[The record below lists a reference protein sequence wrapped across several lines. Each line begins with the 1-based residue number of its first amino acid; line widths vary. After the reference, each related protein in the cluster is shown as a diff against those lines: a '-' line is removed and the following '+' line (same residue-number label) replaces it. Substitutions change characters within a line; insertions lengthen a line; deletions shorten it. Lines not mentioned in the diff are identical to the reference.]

1 MIIFKKF
8 PYHVKVRIDM
18 KGVRMLKKI
27 STAMLAMVLAAPMS
41 SVHAEETVKKP
52 MVEVTE
58 QQGLEEAK
66 EVVEENLEVDN
77 SEEWLDDI
85 IEEKPV
91 EEVIEEGY
99 ENLGPMIF
107 KASAVSSKIAANNEG
122 DYFIYYIM
130 HGSPAALVVVDY
142 SSKEILHTFT
152 LEDSKSAWGLDVDE
166 NGKLWIGGSVS
177 SVLYSYD
184 PNEEVFEKHGAIFSN
199 KSDTSIQDLIV
210 SGNKV
215 YAGSAYGGS
224 LVAFDTETKEI
235 EEFGQIR
242 KRKEFVKAIVADEEK
257 DEIYVSIGS
266 PMDLLVKKPNTKN
279 FTSFLPAKYMSEK
292 YAQDLVLTDDYIIAR
307 LHPSNMAVIFDRKT
321 LKIVDEFELSSKT
334 VSVVSP
340 NGEGIYYTK
349 GQQLIKYEFETK
361 LHTELGVYLPKGTEA
376 INLDF
381 IVKNPGVPKEDG
393 VDNEV
398 ENLLPGTDTPLKVES
413 GVKNTEVI
421 VSKPVVPVK
430 DPSIKEEKGSNGD
443 QVIVPE
449 EPVEEPKEWILSG
462 MVDNL
467 GQIFE
472 YNPRTG
478 DLQYHN
484 FNLPEQPVEL
494 YTLASSSDGKHIY
507 ANGYMSGGLGVYNVA
522 TGNKELYRNISQ
534 VESMFEINNKLY
546 IGAYPL
552 ARLLVYD
559 RAIPWG
565 TGNPAE
571 VIRMSS
577 HGQER
582 STAVAAY
589 NGGKEIILGTLPD
602 TSVGGGAL
610 VFYDTTNK
618 ETDIYENYIYNQSI
632 VSLVS
637 RGTQVFGGTSIH
649 ANQQVNPRGARLFY
663 FDRFDPEAKKYIHLP
678 FSSSM
683 ITSLI
688 VDKENFVWGMADGK
702 LFKYKDE
709 WTDIKTAELL
719 PLISGRFRN
728 AQILEGVDGYIYGS
742 VEGKLFRATKD
753 TLQVEWL
760 KDKGVYGL
768 EQDLNGNLYYYDG
781 SNLWRYTIE
790 KNRGKQAETAGK

>member
-1 MIIFKKF
+1 
-8 PYHVKVRIDM
+8 
-18 KGVRMLKKI
+18 MLKKI
-27 STAMLAMVLAAPMS
+27 SLTMIAVMLASPMS
-41 SVHAEETVKKP
+41 NVYAENIVKETSAEQVKEIESLVREEPIEETV
-52 MVEVTE
+52 
-58 QQGLEEAK
+58 
-66 EVVEENLEVDN
+66 EVDN

-107 KASAVSSKIAANNEG
+107 KSSAVSAKIAPNSEG

-142 SSKEILHTFT
+142 KSKEILHTFT

-210 SGNKV
+210 SGKKV

-242 KRKEFVKAIVADEEK
+242 KRKEFVKAIVADEEN
-257 DEIYVSIGS
+257 DEVYVSIGS
-266 PMDLLVKKPNTKN
+266 PMDLLIKKPNTKN
-279 FTSFLPAKYMSEK
+279 FTSFLPVKYMSEK
-292 YAQDLVLTDDYIIAR
+292 YAQDLVLTEDYVIAR

-321 LKIVDEFELSSKT
+321 LKIVDEFELNSKT
-334 VSVVSP
+334 VSTISP
-340 NGEGIYYTK
+340 NGEGMYYTK
-349 GQQLIKYEFETK
+349 GQQLVKYDFDTK
-361 LHTELGVYLPKGTEA
+361 EHTELGLFLPKGTEA

-381 IVKNPGVPKEDG
+381 IITSPKPAKDENVEAKENSLSENP
-393 VDNEV
+393 
-398 ENLLPGTDTPLKVES
+398 KVT
-413 GVKNTEVI
+413 V
-421 VSKPVVPVK
+421 
-430 DPSIKEEKGSNGD
+430 PSIKNNSGKITVDSNIPTTLPPVIGNPTEEDN
-443 QVIVPE
+443 IEAPIE
-449 EPVEEPKEWILSG
+449 EETKEWILSG

-472 YNPRTG
+472 YNPQTG
-478 DLQYHN
+478 EIKHQSFD
-484 FNLPEQPVEL
+484 LPEQPVEL
-494 YTLASSSDGKHIY
+494 YTLASSSDGKKIF
-507 ANGYMSGGLGVYNVA
+507 ANGYMSGGLGVYDVQ
-522 TGNKELYRNISQ
+522 TGNKELYRNVSQ
-534 VESMFEINNKLY
+534 IESMYDINNKLY

-559 RAIPWG
+559 RSNPWG
-565 TGNPAE
+565 NGNPTE
-571 VIRMSS
+571 VIRMSEY
-577 HGQER
+577 GQER
-582 STAVAAY
+582 STAVTPY

-610 VFYDTTNK
+610 VFYDTATNK
-618 ETDIYENYIYNQSI
+618 TEIFENYIYNQSI

-649 ANQQVNPRGARLFY
+649 ANQQINPRGARLFY
-663 FDRFDPEAKKYIHLP
+663 FNRYNPEDKKYIHLP
-678 FSSSM
+678 FSASM

-688 VDKENFVWGMADGK
+688 VDKENKIWGMADGK
-702 LFKYKDE
+702 LFNYTDE
-709 WTDIKTAELL
+709 WTDVKTVELL

-742 VEGKLFRATKD
+742 VEGKLFRVTKD

-790 KNRGKQAETAGK
+790 KNRGKQAEKAGN

>member
-1 MIIFKKF
+1 
-8 PYHVKVRIDM
+8 
-18 KGVRMLKKI
+18 MLKKI
-27 STAMLAMVLAAPMS
+27 SLTMIAVMLASPMS
-41 SVHAEETVKKP
+41 NVYAENIVKETSAEQVKEIESLVREEPIEETV
-52 MVEVTE
+52 
-58 QQGLEEAK
+58 
-66 EVVEENLEVDN
+66 EVDN

-107 KASAVSSKIAANNEG
+107 KSSAVSAKIAPNSEG

-142 SSKEILHTFT
+142 KSKEILHTFT

-210 SGNKV
+210 SGKKV

-242 KRKEFVKAIVADEEK
+242 KRKEFVKAIVADEEN
-257 DEIYVSIGS
+257 DEVYVSIGS
-266 PMDLLVKKPNTKN
+266 PMDLLIKKPNTKN
-279 FTSFLPAKYMSEK
+279 FTSFLPVKYMSEK
-292 YAQDLVLTDDYIIAR
+292 YAQDLVLTEDYVIAR

-321 LKIVDEFELSSKT
+321 LKIVDEFELNSKT
-334 VSVVSP
+334 VSTISP
-340 NGEGIYYTK
+340 NGEGMYYTK
-349 GQQLIKYEFETK
+349 GQQLVKYDFDTK
-361 LHTELGVYLPKGTEA
+361 EHTELGLFLPKGTEA

-381 IVKNPGVPKEDG
+381 IITSPKPAKDENVEAKENSLPENP
-393 VDNEV
+393 
-398 ENLLPGTDTPLKVES
+398 KV
-413 GVKNTEVI
+413 T
-421 VSKPVVPVK
+421 
-430 DPSIKEEKGSNGD
+430 DPSIKNNSGKITVDSNIPTTLPPVIGNPTEEDN
-443 QVIVPE
+443 IEAPIE
-449 EPVEEPKEWILSG
+449 EETKEWILSG

-472 YNPRTG
+472 YNPQTG
-478 DLQYHN
+478 EIKHQSFD
-484 FNLPEQPVEL
+484 LPEQPVEL
-494 YTLASSSDGKHIY
+494 YTLASSSDGKKIF
-507 ANGYMSGGLGVYNVA
+507 ANGYMSGGLGVYDVQ
-522 TGNKELYRNISQ
+522 TGNKELYRNVSQ
-534 VESMFEINNKLY
+534 IESMYDINNKLY

-559 RAIPWG
+559 RSNPWG
-565 TGNPAE
+565 NGNPTE
-571 VIRMSS
+571 VIRMSEY
-577 HGQER
+577 GQER
-582 STAVAAY
+582 STAVTPF

-610 VFYDTTNK
+610 VFYDTATNK
-618 ETDIYENYIYNQSI
+618 TEIFENYIYNQSI

-649 ANQQVNPRGARLFY
+649 ANQQINPRGARLFY
-663 FDRFDPEAKKYIHLP
+663 FNRYNPEDKKYIHLP
-678 FSSSM
+678 FSASM

-688 VDKENFVWGMADGK
+688 VDKENKIWGMADGK
-702 LFKYKDE
+702 LFNYTDE
-709 WTDIKTAELL
+709 WTDVKTVELL

-742 VEGKLFRATKD
+742 VEGKLFRVTKD

-790 KNRGKQAETAGK
+790 KNRGKQAEKAEN

>member
-1 MIIFKKF
+1 
-8 PYHVKVRIDM
+8 
-18 KGVRMLKKI
+18 MLKKI

-41 SVHAEETVKKP
+41 SVHAEEIVKKP
-52 MVEVTE
+52 MVEVKE
-58 QQGLEEAK
+58 QQGIEGIK
-66 EVVEENLEVDN
+66 DVVEENLEVDN

-142 SSKEILHTFT
+142 TSKEILHTFT

-166 NGKLWIGGSVS
+166 NGKLWVGGSVS

-242 KRKEFVKAIVADEEK
+242 KRKEFVKAIVADEDK

-292 YAQDLVLTDDYIIAR
+292 YAQDLVLTDNYIIAR

-334 VSVVSP
+334 VSAVSP

-361 LHTELGVYLPKGTEA
+361 MHTELGVYLPKGTEA

-381 IVKNPGVPKEDG
+381 IVKNPKLPNEEGTGDESENTVPG
-393 VDNEV
+393 AVTA
-398 ENLLPGTDTPLKVES
+398 PKVES
-413 GVKNTEVI
+413 GVKNTEII
-421 VSKPVVPVK
+421 VPNPASPIIVPPLK
-430 DPSIKEEKGSNGD
+430 ENPNGNDPSEETL
-443 QVIVPE
+443 
-449 EPVEEPKEWILSG
+449 EEPKEWILSG

-472 YNPRTG
+472 YNPQTG
-478 DLQYHN
+478 ELQYHN

-559 RAIPWG
+559 RSIPWG
-565 TGNPAE
+565 VGNPAE

-582 STAVAAY
+582 STAVAPY
-589 NGGKEIILGTLPD
+589 NKGKEIILGTLPD

-610 VFYDTTNK
+610 VFYDTSTK
-618 ETDIYENYIYNQSI
+618 KTEIYEDYIYNQSI

-663 FDRFDPEAKKYIHLP
+663 FDRFNPEAKKYIHLP

-688 VDKENFVWGMADGK
+688 VDKENYVWGMADGK

-709 WTDIKTAELL
+709 WTDIETVELL

-742 VEGKLFRATKD
+742 VEGKLFRVTKD
-753 TLQVEWL
+753 SLKVEWL

-790 KNRGKQAETAGK
+790 KNRGKQAESAGK

>member
-1 MIIFKKF
+1 
-8 PYHVKVRIDM
+8 
-18 KGVRMLKKI
+18 MLKKI
-27 STAMLAMVLAAPMS
+27 SLTMIAVMLASPMS
-41 SVHAEETVKKP
+41 NVYAENIVKETSAEQVKEIESLVREEPIEETV
-52 MVEVTE
+52 
-58 QQGLEEAK
+58 
-66 EVVEENLEVDN
+66 EVDN

-107 KASAVSSKIAANNEG
+107 KSSAVSAKIAPNSEG

-142 SSKEILHTFT
+142 KSKEILHTFT

-210 SGNKV
+210 SGKKV

-242 KRKEFVKAIVADEEK
+242 KRKEFVKAIVADEEN
-257 DEIYVSIGS
+257 DEVYVSIGS
-266 PMDLLVKKPNTKN
+266 PMDLLIKKPNTKN
-279 FTSFLPAKYMSEK
+279 FTSFLPVKYMSEK
-292 YAQDLVLTDDYIIAR
+292 YAQDLVLTEDYVIAR

-321 LKIVDEFELSSKT
+321 LKIADEFELNSKT
-334 VSVVSP
+334 VSTISP
-340 NGEGIYYTK
+340 NGEGMYYTK
-349 GQQLIKYEFETK
+349 GQQLVKYDFDTK
-361 LHTELGVYLPKGTEA
+361 EHTELGLFLPKGTEA

-381 IVKNPGVPKEDG
+381 IITSPKPAKDENVEAKENSLPENP
-393 VDNEV
+393 
-398 ENLLPGTDTPLKVES
+398 KV
-413 GVKNTEVI
+413 T
-421 VSKPVVPVK
+421 
-430 DPSIKEEKGSNGD
+430 DPSIKNNSGKITVDSNIPTTLPPVIGNPTEEDN
-443 QVIVPE
+443 IEAPIE
-449 EPVEEPKEWILSG
+449 EETKEWILSG

-472 YNPRTG
+472 YNPQTG
-478 DLQYHN
+478 EIKHQSFD
-484 FNLPEQPVEL
+484 LPEQPVEL
-494 YTLASSSDGKHIY
+494 YTLASSSDGKKIF
-507 ANGYMSGGLGVYNVA
+507 ANGYMSGGLGVYDVQ
-522 TGNKELYRNISQ
+522 TGNKELYRNVSQ
-534 VESMFEINNKLY
+534 IESMYDINNKLY

-559 RAIPWG
+559 RSNPWG
-565 TGNPAE
+565 NGNPTE
-571 VIRMSS
+571 VIRMSEY
-577 HGQER
+577 GQER
-582 STAVAAY
+582 STAVTPY

-610 VFYDTTNK
+610 VFYDTATNK
-618 ETDIYENYIYNQSI
+618 TEIFENYIYNQSI

-649 ANQQVNPRGARLFY
+649 ANQQINPRGARLFY
-663 FDRFDPEAKKYIHLP
+663 FNRYNPEDKKYIHLP
-678 FSSSM
+678 FSASM

-688 VDKENFVWGMADGK
+688 VDKENKIWGMADGK
-702 LFKYKDE
+702 LFNYTDE
-709 WTDIKTAELL
+709 WTDVKTVELL

-742 VEGKLFRATKD
+742 VEGKLFRVTKD

-790 KNRGKQAETAGK
+790 KNRGKQAEKAEN

>member
-1 MIIFKKF
+1 M
-8 PYHVKVRIDM
+8 
-18 KGVRMLKKI
+18 KKI
-27 STAMLAMVLAAPMS
+27 SLTMIAVMLASPMS
-41 SVHAEETVKKP
+41 NVYAENIVKETSAEQVKEIESLVREEPIEETV
-52 MVEVTE
+52 
-58 QQGLEEAK
+58 
-66 EVVEENLEVDN
+66 EVDN

-107 KASAVSSKIAANNEG
+107 KSSAVSAKIAPNSEG

-142 SSKEILHTFT
+142 KSKEILHTFT

-210 SGNKV
+210 SGKKV

-257 DEIYVSIGS
+257 DEVYVSIGS
-266 PMDLLVKKPNTKN
+266 PMDLLIKKPNTKN
-279 FTSFLPAKYMSEK
+279 FTSFLPVKYMSEK
-292 YAQDLVLTDDYIIAR
+292 YAQDLVLTEDYVIAR

-321 LKIVDEFELSSKT
+321 LKIVDEFELNSKT
-334 VSVVSP
+334 VSTISP
-340 NGEGIYYTK
+340 NGEGMYYTK
-349 GQQLIKYEFETK
+349 GQQLVKYDFDTK
-361 LHTELGVYLPKGTEA
+361 EHTELGLFLPKGTEA

-381 IVKNPGVPKEDG
+381 IITSPKPAKDENVEAKENSLPENP
-393 VDNEV
+393 
-398 ENLLPGTDTPLKVES
+398 KV
-413 GVKNTEVI
+413 T
-421 VSKPVVPVK
+421 
-430 DPSIKEEKGSNGD
+430 DPSIKNNSGKITVDSNIPTTLPPVIGNPTEEDN
-443 QVIVPE
+443 IEAPIE
-449 EPVEEPKEWILSG
+449 EETKEWILSG

-472 YNPRTG
+472 YNPQTG
-478 DLQYHN
+478 EIKHQSFD
-484 FNLPEQPVEL
+484 LPEQPVEL
-494 YTLASSSDGKHIY
+494 YTLASSSDGKKIF
-507 ANGYMSGGLGVYNVA
+507 ANGYMSGGLGVYDVQ
-522 TGNKELYRNISQ
+522 TGNKELYRNVSQ
-534 VESMFEINNKLY
+534 IESMYDINNKLY

-559 RAIPWG
+559 RSNPWG
-565 TGNPAE
+565 NGNPTE
-571 VIRMSS
+571 VIRMSEY
-577 HGQER
+577 GQER
-582 STAVAAY
+582 STAVTPY

-610 VFYDTTNK
+610 VFYDTATNK
-618 ETDIYENYIYNQSI
+618 TEIFENYIYNQSI

-649 ANQQVNPRGARLFY
+649 ANQQINPRGARLFY
-663 FDRFDPEAKKYIHLP
+663 FNRYNPEDKKYIHLP
-678 FSSSM
+678 FSASM

-688 VDKENFVWGMADGK
+688 VDKENKIWGMADGK
-702 LFKYKDE
+702 LFNYTDE
-709 WTDIKTAELL
+709 WTDVKTVELL

-742 VEGKLFRATKD
+742 VEGKLFRVTKD

-790 KNRGKQAETAGK
+790 KNRGKQAEKAGN

>member
-1 MIIFKKF
+1 M
-8 PYHVKVRIDM
+8 
-18 KGVRMLKKI
+18 KKI

-41 SVHAEETVKKP
+41 SVHAEEIVKKP
-52 MVEVTE
+52 MVEVKE
-58 QQGLEEAK
+58 QQGIEGIK
-66 EVVEENLEVDN
+66 DVVEENLEVDN

-142 SSKEILHTFT
+142 TSKEILHTFT

-166 NGKLWIGGSVS
+166 NGKLWVGGSVS

-242 KRKEFVKAIVADEEK
+242 KRKEFVKAIVADEDK

-292 YAQDLVLTDDYIIAR
+292 YAQDLVLTDNYIIAR

-334 VSVVSP
+334 VSAVSP

-361 LHTELGVYLPKGTEA
+361 MHTELGVYLPKGTEA

-381 IVKNPGVPKEDG
+381 IVKNPKLPNEEGTGDESENTVPG
-393 VDNEV
+393 AVTA
-398 ENLLPGTDTPLKVES
+398 PKVES
-413 GVKNTEVI
+413 GVKNTEII
-421 VSKPVVPVK
+421 VPNPALPIIVPPLK
-430 DPSIKEEKGSNGD
+430 ENPNGDPSEETL
-443 QVIVPE
+443 
-449 EPVEEPKEWILSG
+449 EEPKEWILSG

-472 YNPRTG
+472 YNPQTG
-478 DLQYHN
+478 ELQYHN

-559 RAIPWG
+559 RSIPWG
-565 TGNPAE
+565 VGNPAE

-582 STAVAAY
+582 STAVAPY
-589 NGGKEIILGTLPD
+589 NKGKEIILGTLPD

-610 VFYDTTNK
+610 VFYDTSTK
-618 ETDIYENYIYNQSI
+618 KTEIYEDYIYNQSI

-663 FDRFDPEAKKYIHLP
+663 FDRFNPEAKKYIHLP

-688 VDKENFVWGMADGK
+688 VDKENYVWGMADGK

-709 WTDIKTAELL
+709 WTDIETVELL

-742 VEGKLFRATKD
+742 VEGKLFRVTKD
-753 TLQVEWL
+753 SLKVEWL

-790 KNRGKQAETAGK
+790 KNRGKQAESAGK

>member
-1 MIIFKKF
+1 
-8 PYHVKVRIDM
+8 
-18 KGVRMLKKI
+18 MLKKI
-27 STAMLAMVLAAPMS
+27 SLTMIAVMLASPMS
-41 SVHAEETVKKP
+41 NVYAENIVKETSAEQVKEIESLVREEPIEETV
-52 MVEVTE
+52 
-58 QQGLEEAK
+58 
-66 EVVEENLEVDN
+66 EVDN

-107 KASAVSSKIAANNEG
+107 KSSAVSAKIAPNSEG

-142 SSKEILHTFT
+142 KSKEILHTFT

-210 SGNKV
+210 SGKKV

-242 KRKEFVKAIVADEEK
+242 KRKEFVKAIVAGEENDEV
-257 DEIYVSIGS
+257 YVSIGS
-266 PMDLLVKKPNTKN
+266 PMDLLIKKPKTKN
-279 FTSFLPAKYMSEK
+279 FTSFLPVKYMSEK
-292 YAQDLVLTDDYIIAR
+292 YAQDLVLTEDYVIAR

-321 LKIVDEFELSSKT
+321 LKIVDEFELNSKT
-334 VSVVSP
+334 VSTISP
-340 NGEGIYYTK
+340 NGEGMYYTK
-349 GQQLIKYEFETK
+349 GQQLVKYDFDTK
-361 LHTELGVYLPKGTEA
+361 EHTELGLFLPKGTEA

-381 IVKNPGVPKEDG
+381 IITSPKPAKDENVEAKENSLPENP
-393 VDNEV
+393 
-398 ENLLPGTDTPLKVES
+398 KV
-413 GVKNTEVI
+413 T
-421 VSKPVVPVK
+421 
-430 DPSIKEEKGSNGD
+430 DPSIKNNSGKITVDSNIPTTLPPVIGNPTEEDN
-443 QVIVPE
+443 IEAPIE
-449 EPVEEPKEWILSG
+449 EETKEWILSG

-472 YNPRTG
+472 YNPQTG
-478 DLQYHN
+478 EIKHQSFD
-484 FNLPEQPVEL
+484 LPEQPVEL
-494 YTLASSSDGKHIY
+494 YTLASSSDGKKIF
-507 ANGYMSGGLGVYNVA
+507 ANGYMSGGLGVYDVQ
-522 TGNKELYRNISQ
+522 TGNKELYRNVSQ
-534 VESMFEINNKLY
+534 IESMYDINNKLY

-559 RAIPWG
+559 RSNPWG
-565 TGNPAE
+565 NGNPTE
-571 VIRMSS
+571 VIRMSEY
-577 HGQER
+577 GQER
-582 STAVAAY
+582 STAVTPY

-610 VFYDTTNK
+610 VFYDTATNK
-618 ETDIYENYIYNQSI
+618 TEIFENYIYNQSI

-649 ANQQVNPRGARLFY
+649 ANQQINPRGARLFY
-663 FDRFDPEAKKYIHLP
+663 FNRYNPEDKKYIHLP
-678 FSSSM
+678 FSASM

-688 VDKENFVWGMADGK
+688 VDKENKIWGMADGK
-702 LFKYKDE
+702 LFNYTDE
-709 WTDIKTAELL
+709 WTDVKTVELL

-742 VEGKLFRATKD
+742 VEGKLFRVTKD

-790 KNRGKQAETAGK
+790 KNRGKQAEKAEN

>member
-1 MIIFKKF
+1 
-8 PYHVKVRIDM
+8 
-18 KGVRMLKKI
+18 MLKKI
-27 STAMLAMVLAAPMS
+27 SLTMIAVMLASPMS
-41 SVHAEETVKKP
+41 NVYAENIVKETSAEQVKEIESLVREEPIEETV
-52 MVEVTE
+52 
-58 QQGLEEAK
+58 
-66 EVVEENLEVDN
+66 EVDN

-107 KASAVSSKIAANNEG
+107 KSSAVSAKIAPNSEG

-142 SSKEILHTFT
+142 KSKEILHTFT

-210 SGNKV
+210 SGKKV

-242 KRKEFVKAIVADEEK
+242 KRKEFVKAIVADEEN
-257 DEIYVSIGS
+257 DEVYVSIGS
-266 PMDLLVKKPNTKN
+266 PMDLLIKKPNTKN
-279 FTSFLPAKYMSEK
+279 FTSFLPVKYMSEK
-292 YAQDLVLTDDYIIAR
+292 YAQDLVLTEDYVIAR

-321 LKIVDEFELSSKT
+321 LKIVDEFELNSKT
-334 VSVVSP
+334 VSTISP
-340 NGEGIYYTK
+340 NGEGMYYTK
-349 GQQLIKYEFETK
+349 GQQLVKYDFDTK
-361 LHTELGVYLPKGTEA
+361 EHTELGLFLPKGTEA

-381 IVKNPGVPKEDG
+381 IITSPKPAKDENVEAKENSLPENP
-393 VDNEV
+393 
-398 ENLLPGTDTPLKVES
+398 KV
-413 GVKNTEVI
+413 T
-421 VSKPVVPVK
+421 
-430 DPSIKEEKGSNGD
+430 DPSIKNNSGKITVDSNIPTTLPPVIGNPTEEDN
-443 QVIVPE
+443 IEAPIE
-449 EPVEEPKEWILSG
+449 EETKEWILSG

-472 YNPRTG
+472 YNPQTG
-478 DLQYHN
+478 EIKHQSFD
-484 FNLPEQPVEL
+484 LPEQPVEL
-494 YTLASSSDGKHIY
+494 YTLASSSDGKKIF
-507 ANGYMSGGLGVYNVA
+507 ANGYMSGGLGVYDVQ
-522 TGNKELYRNISQ
+522 TGNKELYRNVSQ
-534 VESMFEINNKLY
+534 IESMYDINNKLY

-559 RAIPWG
+559 RSNPWG
-565 TGNPAE
+565 NGNPTE
-571 VIRMSS
+571 VIRMSEY
-577 HGQER
+577 GQER
-582 STAVAAY
+582 STAVTPY

-610 VFYDTTNK
+610 VFYDTATNK
-618 ETDIYENYIYNQSI
+618 TEIFENYIYNQSI

-649 ANQQVNPRGARLFY
+649 ANQQINPRGARLFY
-663 FDRFDPEAKKYIHLP
+663 FNRYNPEDKKYIHLP
-678 FSSSM
+678 FSASM

-688 VDKENFVWGMADGK
+688 VDKENKIWGMADGK
-702 LFKYKDE
+702 LFNYTDE
-709 WTDIKTAELL
+709 WTDVKTVELL

-742 VEGKLFRATKD
+742 VEGKLFRVTKD

-790 KNRGKQAETAGK
+790 KNRGRQAEKAEN

>member
-1 MIIFKKF
+1 
-8 PYHVKVRIDM
+8 
-18 KGVRMLKKI
+18 MLKKI
-27 STAMLAMVLAAPMS
+27 SLTMIAVMLASPMS
-41 SVHAEETVKKP
+41 NVYAENIVKETSAEQVKEIESLVREEPIEETV
-52 MVEVTE
+52 
-58 QQGLEEAK
+58 
-66 EVVEENLEVDN
+66 EVDN

-107 KASAVSSKIAANNEG
+107 KSSAVSAKIAPNSEG

-142 SSKEILHTFT
+142 KSKEILHTFT

-210 SGNKV
+210 SGKKV

-242 KRKEFVKAIVADEEK
+242 KRKEFVKAIVADEEN
-257 DEIYVSIGS
+257 DEVYASIGS
-266 PMDLLVKKPNTKN
+266 PMDLLIKKPNTKN
-279 FTSFLPAKYMSEK
+279 FTSFLPVKYMSEK
-292 YAQDLVLTDDYIIAR
+292 YAQDLVLTEDYVIAR

-321 LKIVDEFELSSKT
+321 LKIVDEFELNSKT
-334 VSVVSP
+334 VSTISP
-340 NGEGIYYTK
+340 NGEGMYYTK
-349 GQQLIKYEFETK
+349 GQQLVKYDFNTK
-361 LHTELGVYLPKGTEA
+361 EHTELGLFLPKGTEA

-381 IVKNPGVPKEDG
+381 IITSPKPAKDENVEAKENSLPENP
-393 VDNEV
+393 
-398 ENLLPGTDTPLKVES
+398 KV
-413 GVKNTEVI
+413 T
-421 VSKPVVPVK
+421 
-430 DPSIKEEKGSNGD
+430 DPSIKNNSGKITVDSNIPTTLPPVIGNPTEEDN
-443 QVIVPE
+443 IEAPIE
-449 EPVEEPKEWILSG
+449 EETKEWILSG

-472 YNPRTG
+472 YNPQTG
-478 DLQYHN
+478 EIKHQSFD
-484 FNLPEQPVEL
+484 LPEQPVEL
-494 YTLASSSDGKHIY
+494 YTLASSSDGKKIF
-507 ANGYMSGGLGVYNVA
+507 ANGYMSGGLGVYDVQ
-522 TGNKELYRNISQ
+522 TGNKELYRNVSQ
-534 VESMFEINNKLY
+534 IESMYDINNKLY

-559 RAIPWG
+559 RSNPWG
-565 TGNPAE
+565 NGNPTE
-571 VIRMSS
+571 VIRMSEY
-577 HGQER
+577 GQER
-582 STAVAAY
+582 STAVTPY

-610 VFYDTTNK
+610 VFYDTATNK
-618 ETDIYENYIYNQSI
+618 TEIFENYIYNQSI

-649 ANQQVNPRGARLFY
+649 ANQQINPRGARLFY
-663 FDRFDPEAKKYIHLP
+663 FNRYNPEDKKYIHLP
-678 FSSSM
+678 FSASM

-688 VDKENFVWGMADGK
+688 VDKENKIWGMADGK
-702 LFKYKDE
+702 LFNYTDE
-709 WTDIKTAELL
+709 WTDVKTVELL

-742 VEGKLFRATKD
+742 VEGKLFRVTKD

-790 KNRGKQAETAGK
+790 KNRGKQAEKAEN

>member
-1 MIIFKKF
+1 M
-8 PYHVKVRIDM
+8 
-18 KGVRMLKKI
+18 KKI

-41 SVHAEETVKKP
+41 SVHAEEIVKKP
-52 MVEVTE
+52 MVEVKE
-58 QQGLEEAK
+58 QQGIEGIK
-66 EVVEENLEVDN
+66 DVVEENLEVDN

-142 SSKEILHTFT
+142 TSKEILHTFT

-166 NGKLWIGGSVS
+166 NGKLWVGGSVS

-242 KRKEFVKAIVADEEK
+242 KRKEFVKAIVADEDK

-292 YAQDLVLTDDYIIAR
+292 YAQDLVLTDNYIIAR

-334 VSVVSP
+334 VSAVSP

-361 LHTELGVYLPKGTEA
+361 MHSELGVYLPKGTEA

-381 IVKNPGVPKEDG
+381 IVKNPKLPNEEGTGDESENTVPG
-393 VDNEV
+393 AVTA
-398 ENLLPGTDTPLKVES
+398 PKVES
-413 GVKNTEVI
+413 GVKNTEII
-421 VSKPVVPVK
+421 VPNPALPIIVPPLK
-430 DPSIKEEKGSNGD
+430 ENPNGNDPSEETL
-443 QVIVPE
+443 
-449 EPVEEPKEWILSG
+449 EEPKEWILSG

-472 YNPRTG
+472 YNPQTG
-478 DLQYHN
+478 ELQYHN

-559 RAIPWG
+559 RSIPWG
-565 TGNPAE
+565 VGNPAE

-582 STAVAAY
+582 STAVAPY
-589 NGGKEIILGTLPD
+589 NKGKEIILGTLPD

-610 VFYDTTNK
+610 VFYDTSTK
-618 ETDIYENYIYNQSI
+618 KTEIYEDYIYNQSI

-663 FDRFDPEAKKYIHLP
+663 FDRFNPEAKKYIHLP

-688 VDKENFVWGMADGK
+688 VDKENYVWGMADGK

-709 WTDIKTAELL
+709 WTDIETVELL

-742 VEGKLFRATKD
+742 VEGKLFRVTKD
-753 TLQVEWL
+753 SLKVEWL

-790 KNRGKQAETAGK
+790 KNRGKQAESAGK

>member
-1 MIIFKKF
+1 M
-8 PYHVKVRIDM
+8 
-18 KGVRMLKKI
+18 KKI
-27 STAMLAMVLAAPMS
+27 SLTMIAVMLASPMS
-41 SVHAEETVKKP
+41 NVYAENIVKETSAEQVKEIESLVREEPIEETV
-52 MVEVTE
+52 
-58 QQGLEEAK
+58 
-66 EVVEENLEVDN
+66 EVDN

-99 ENLGPMIF
+99 ENFGPMIF
-107 KASAVSSKIAANNEG
+107 KSSAVSAKIAPNSEG

-142 SSKEILHTFT
+142 KSKEILHTFT

-210 SGNKV
+210 SGKKV

-242 KRKEFVKAIVADEEK
+242 KRKEFVKAIVADEEN
-257 DEIYVSIGS
+257 DEVYVSIGS
-266 PMDLLVKKPNTKN
+266 PMDLLIKKPNTKN
-279 FTSFLPAKYMSEK
+279 FTSFLPVKYMSEK
-292 YAQDLVLTDDYIIAR
+292 YAQDLVLTEDYVIAR

-321 LKIVDEFELSSKT
+321 LKIVDEFELNSKT
-334 VSVVSP
+334 VSTISP
-340 NGEGIYYTK
+340 NGEGMYYTK
-349 GQQLIKYEFETK
+349 GQQLVKYDFDTK
-361 LHTELGVYLPKGTEA
+361 EHTELGLFLPKGTEA

-381 IVKNPGVPKEDG
+381 IITSPKPAKDENVEAKENSLPENP
-393 VDNEV
+393 
-398 ENLLPGTDTPLKVES
+398 KV
-413 GVKNTEVI
+413 T
-421 VSKPVVPVK
+421 
-430 DPSIKEEKGSNGD
+430 DPSIKNNSGKITVDSNIPTTLPPVIGNPTEEDN
-443 QVIVPE
+443 IEAPIE
-449 EPVEEPKEWILSG
+449 EETKEWILSG

-472 YNPRTG
+472 YNPQTG
-478 DLQYHN
+478 EIKHQSFD
-484 FNLPEQPVEL
+484 LPEQPVEL
-494 YTLASSSDGKHIY
+494 YTLASSSDGKKIF
-507 ANGYMSGGLGVYNVA
+507 ANGYMSGGLGVYDVQ
-522 TGNKELYRNISQ
+522 TGNKELYRNVSQ
-534 VESMFEINNKLY
+534 IESMYDINNKLY

-559 RAIPWG
+559 RSNPWG
-565 TGNPAE
+565 NGNPTE
-571 VIRMSS
+571 VIRMSEY
-577 HGQER
+577 GQER
-582 STAVAAY
+582 STAVTPY

-610 VFYDTTNK
+610 VFYDTATNK
-618 ETDIYENYIYNQSI
+618 TEIFENYIYNQSI

-649 ANQQVNPRGARLFY
+649 ANQQINPRGARLFY
-663 FDRFDPEAKKYIHLP
+663 FNRYNPEDKKYIHLP
-678 FSSSM
+678 FSASM

-688 VDKENFVWGMADGK
+688 VDKENKIWGMADGK
-702 LFKYKDE
+702 LFNYTDE
-709 WTDIKTAELL
+709 WTDVKTVELL

-742 VEGKLFRATKD
+742 VEGKLFRVTKD

-790 KNRGKQAETAGK
+790 KNRGKQAEKAEN

>member
-1 MIIFKKF
+1 
-8 PYHVKVRIDM
+8 
-18 KGVRMLKKI
+18 MLKKI

-41 SVHAEETVKKP
+41 SVHAEEIVKKP
-52 MVEVTE
+52 MVEVKE
-58 QQGLEEAK
+58 QQGIEGIK
-66 EVVEENLEVDN
+66 DVVEENLEVDN

-142 SSKEILHTFT
+142 TSKEILHTFT

-166 NGKLWIGGSVS
+166 NGKLWVGGSVS

-242 KRKEFVKAIVADEEK
+242 KRKEFVKAIVADEDK

-292 YAQDLVLTDDYIIAR
+292 YAQDLVLTDNYIIAR

-334 VSVVSP
+334 VSAVSP

-361 LHTELGVYLPKGTEA
+361 MHTELGVYLPKGTEA

-381 IVKNPGVPKEDG
+381 IVKNPKVP
-393 VDNEV
+393 NEEGTGDES
-398 ENLLPGTDTPLKVES
+398 ENTVPGAVTAPKVES
-413 GVKNTEVI
+413 GVKNTEI
-421 VSKPVVPVK
+421 
-430 DPSIKEEKGSNGD
+430 
-443 QVIVPE
+443 IVPNPALPIIVPPLKENPNGNDTSE
-449 EPVEEPKEWILSG
+449 EALEETKEWILSG

-472 YNPRTG
+472 YNPQTG
-478 DLQYHN
+478 ELQYHN

-559 RAIPWG
+559 RSIPWG
-565 TGNPAE
+565 VGNPAE

-582 STAVAAY
+582 STAVAPY
-589 NGGKEIILGTLPD
+589 NKGKEIILGTLPD

-610 VFYDTTNK
+610 VFYDTSTK
-618 ETDIYENYIYNQSI
+618 KTEIYEDYIYNQSI

-663 FDRFDPEAKKYIHLP
+663 FDRFNPEAKKYIHLP

-688 VDKENFVWGMADGK
+688 VDKENYVWGMADGK

-709 WTDIKTAELL
+709 WTDIETVELL

-742 VEGKLFRATKD
+742 VEGKLFRVTKD
-753 TLQVEWL
+753 SLKVEWL

-790 KNRGKQAETAGK
+790 KNRGKQAESAGK